1 MATLRITQTR
11 SAAGRIEKQK
21 RTLAALGLRKIGDRV
36 EKPDRSEIRGMIERI
51 RHLVNVETVE
61 DEASAAGAPR
71 AEDRA
76 APAGPA
82 VDENEGPAVDE
93 NEGEP
98 AGARRAPRLEDTP

>member
-1 MATLRITQTR
+1 MTVATLRITQTR

-36 EKPDRSEIRGMIERI
+36 EKPDRSEIRGMIAKVS
-51 RHLVNVETVE
+51 HLVTVE
-61 DEASAAGAPR
+61 AVEGGVSGASEARRP
-71 AEDRA
+71 EDRE

-82 VDENEGPAVDE
+82 VGE

-98 AGARRAPRLEDTP
+98 PGACRAPQPEDTP